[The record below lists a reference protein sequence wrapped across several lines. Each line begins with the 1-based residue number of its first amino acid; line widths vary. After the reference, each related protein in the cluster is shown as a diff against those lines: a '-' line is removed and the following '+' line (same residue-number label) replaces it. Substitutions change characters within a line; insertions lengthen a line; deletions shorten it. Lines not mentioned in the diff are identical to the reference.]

1 MNSGQL
7 NNKDSLKG
15 LLKLPFSKYLGRL
28 GHLLTAPHHLMIL
41 SPGFT
46 AVNLALCGNSRD
58 VGQKEPS
65 ETTEKVGVCG
75 RGVRQKA
82 VGSLFFMFSP
92 HFLSLD
98 AHYFL
103 SMGQIAGMTGVFL
116 PSSCHFY
123 LFYGS
128 HPFQIDRYCGKHGL

>member
-1 MNSGQL
+1 MEAGKDDRDPSPVIRSLSSGA
-7 NNKDSLKG
+7 KM
-15 LLKLPFSKYLGRL
+15 GR
-28 GHLLTAPHHLMIL
+28 
-41 SPGFT
+41 
-46 AVNLALCGNSRD
+46 
-58 VGQKEPS
+58 KEPS